1 MKMWSAAGLMLA
13 AALVGGCALAPG
25 QHMDTGSLR
34 NDDSD
39 LGSRVDL
46 VQITPKLIAMDQAA
60 AQKVTVPS
68 ALLDYRPPAYHIGP
82 GDVLYITVWDH
93 PELTAPAGP
102 QQQIYANGRLV
113 RPDGT
118 LYYPFVGS
126 IKVAGMTLE
135 QLRAYI
141 AQKLATYVEQPQVDI
156 NIIKFDSKRVWLN
169 GAFQNPGIQPI
180 TVTPLTLAEALGTA
194 KPNPA
199 EADLSDLTLNRDGVD
214 YHLDINALRHSM
226 HGPADIY
233 LKAGDHIF
241 LSYNDHHQIYVMGEV
256 ERPQALTFK
265 TSSMSLS
272 QALGEVGGL
281 NQVTSK
287 GKAIYVIRGV
297 ADLEKQPAKVFQLN
311 ARSAAAFILADNFH
325 LQPGDVI
332 FVGAAGVTR
341 WNRFLSQLLPLTA
354 ILRNAT
360 GAQNDIN
367 SN

>member
-1 MKMWSAAGLMLA
+1 MKIWSAAGLMLTV
-13 AALVGGCALAPG
+13 ALVGGCVLAPG
-25 QHMDTGSLR
+25 QHMDTGAIK
-34 NDDSD
+34 DDGSD
-39 LGSRVDL
+39 FGSRVNL
-46 VQITPKLIAMDQAA
+46 VQITPKLIAMDRAT
-60 AQKVTVPS
+60 AQKVTVP
-68 ALLDYRPPAYHIGP
+68 APLLDYRPPAYHIGP

-126 IKVAGMTLE
+126 IQVAGMSLE
-135 QLRAYI
+135 QLRGYI
-141 AQKLATYVEQPQVDI
+141 AKKLAAYVEQPQVDI
-156 NIIKFDSKRVWLN
+156 NIIQFGSKRVWFN
-169 GAFQNPGIQPI
+169 GAFESPGVQPI
-180 TVTPLTLAEALGTA
+180 TITPLTLAQALGTA

-199 EADLSDLTLNRDGVD
+199 EADLSDLILTRDGVD
-214 YHLDINALRHSM
+214 YHLDINALRHGM
-226 HGPADIY
+226 HGPSDIY
-233 LKAGDHIF
+233 LKPGDHVF

-256 ERPQALTFK
+256 HQPQALTFK

-281 NQVTSK
+281 NQVTAK
-287 GKAIYVIRGV
+287 GKAVYVIRGV
-297 ADLEKQPAKVFQLN
+297 ADLEKQPATVFQLN
-311 ARSAAAFILADNFH
+311 AHSAAAFILADSFH

-360 GAQNDIN
+360 GAQNDIK